1 MNEVALLNI
10 DFCTNAARRAL
21 VFFSSCAV
29 AVVLTGCAANG
40 QAQGFTPTDKG
51 QPYAAAKA
59 PAAAPTERK
68 LPTLVVTNDPPP
80 DVIYRRGSRDTVLSE
95 DGRRTDYPLR
105 SDNVETLVTRKV
117 ADLSRD
123 LDGISRDTETHQNRL
138 RSLQVKSDAAAAKY
152 YELVAGIN
160 TELQSGTTPGNPI
173 LVERWNGAQEHLENL
188 SQTAGYLNDLA
199 TDLTDQAT
207 RASFLQENVRAAY
220 GLSGAVKE
228 DHKKLHVLED
238 SVNQNIV
245 AINRL
250 LTQVS
255 DEINRRGAY
264 LRSERLN
271 MTTLSLA
278 IANGELYGQNLA
290 NSMFKKAAEDGQAVY
305 SSPSGASAAA
315 YMEEQRRPLVVIR
328 FDRPNVNYEQALYSA
343 VGQALEK
350 YPSAKFDLVAVGPTE
365 GNAAQLALASTEAR
379 KNGEAVL
386 RSLTQMGLPVERVNL
401 TAANSQDVRNSEV
414 HIYIQ

>member
-1 MNEVALLNI
+1 MLNI
-10 DFCTNAARRAL
+10 NFRMKAARRGL
-21 VFFSSCAV
+21 MLFSSCAIV
-29 AVVLTGCAANG
+29 IALSACMTDGSGSN
-40 QAQGFTPTDKG
+40 FKSSDKG
-51 QPYAAAKA
+51 QPYQSSQASAAK
-59 PAAAPTERK
+59 PATERK

-95 DGRRTDYPLR
+95 GASRPAGYPVNTE
-105 SDNVETLVTRKV
+105 NVETLVTRKV
-117 ADLSRD
+117 SDLSRD
-123 LDGISRDTETHQNRL
+123 LASISRDTETFSARL
-138 RSLQVKSDAAAAKY
+138 KTLQAKSDASATKY

-173 LVERWNGAQEHLENL
+173 LVERWNAAQEHLEAL
-188 SQTAGYLNDLA
+188 SQSAAFLNDLA
-199 TDLTDQAT
+199 ADLTDEAT

-228 DHKKLHVLED
+228 DHQKLHVLED
-238 SVNQNIV
+238 NVNQNIV

-290 NSMFKKAAEDGQAVY
+290 NTMFKKAAESGQALY
-305 SSPSGASAAA
+305 NAQPGSSVDNGADL
-315 YMEEQRRPLVVIR
+315 EQRRPLVIIR

-365 GNAAQLALASTEAR
+365 GNAAQLALASTESR

-386 RSLTQMGLPVERVNL
+386 RSLTQMGLPIERVNL
-401 TAANSQDVRNSEV
+401 SAANSRDVQNSEV